1 MSQIPISRQTRRIL
15 SQHDI
20 HLKKSLGQN
29 FLIDSQILEQIVQ
42 AAELTSGTGVIEIGP
57 GIGALTEKLME
68 RGNQVC
74 AVELDQ
80 RLIPVL
86 KEIFRERSQFRL
98 VHGDAMEINFT
109 QLIEQFVEVDE
120 VALVANLP
128 YYITSPIL
136 IRLLT
141 QRYPFSRIV
150 LMIQKE
156 VAERL
161 AAPPGT
167 KAYGSISVLVQYF
180 ADVQQV
186 LTVPKQVFFPQ
197 PKVDSAVVR
206 LQIRDKPAVFVQ
218 DEKLFFQLVRASFAK
233 RRKTLLNALHAVF
246 SSELSKP
253 EISDVLTAAKIDPIR
268 RGETC
273 SLAEFAE
280 LTAHVAARLEKTI
293 K

>member
-1 MSQIPISRQTRRIL
+1 MSQMPISRQTRQIL
-15 SQHDI
+15 SQHGI

-29 FLIDSQILEQIVQ
+29 FLTDPQILDQIVH
-42 AAELTSGTGVIEIGP
+42 AAELTPRTGVIEIGP
-57 GIGALTEKLME
+57 GIGALTEKLLM
-68 RGNQVC
+68 RGNQVL
-74 AVELDQ
+74 AIELDQ

-98 VHGDAMEINFT
+98 VHGDAMEVDFA
-109 QLIEQFVEVDE
+109 QLIDQFVEVDE

-141 QRYPFSRIV
+141 QRYPLQRIV

-161 AAPPGT
+161 IAKPNT
-167 KAYGSISVLVQYF
+167 KEYGSISVLVQYF
-180 ADVQQV
+180 AEIQQI

-206 LQIRDKPAVFVQ
+206 LQIREKPAVSVG

-233 RRKTLLNALHAVF
+233 RRKTLLNALHSAF
-246 SSELSKP
+246 SPALSKQ
-253 EISDVLTAAKIDPIR
+253 EIAELLTTAGIDPQR

-273 SLAEFAE
+273 SLVEFAQ
-280 LTAHVAARLEKTI
+280 LTTCFGARLG
-293 K
+293 